1 MNLAQALRLPSSP
14 TVAFVGAGGKTSAL
28 FQLAREL
35 KSPVVVTAT
44 THLGVWQIPLADEH
58 IIAKTPDDL
67 QNFSPRGVTLVTG
80 ELEGNRTKGLGT
92 DALYWL
98 REEAQKR
105 SIPLL
110 DRSRRLAPEAA
121 QGSR

>member
-1 MNLAQALRLPSSP
+1 MNLAQALRRPPTP

-44 THLGVWQIPLADEH
+44 THLGVWQIPLADKH

-92 DALYWL
+92 DVLYWL

-110 DRSRRLAPEAA
+110 DRSRWLASEAA